1 MRRLFSLCFALLLGL
16 TAAAEDRVSWEITP
30 RITAPGQPFRLQIIV
45 ESDVVLG
52 GAQQAGKE
60 IRPPRG
66 MALRLSG
73 QIVRSDSNEATIN
86 YSGVAP
92 EQEGEYIIPA
102 FNLRFARKMIAV
114 EPIKLT
120 VSKSVAYRRTAQ
132 ARAELAIPDRTFYVG
147 ELIRGSIRMR
157 GGEDET
163 VVASFGLESVA
174 EGFTLSVT
182 ADRQP
187 LPEELGQ
194 GMQTTFEL
202 TPIREGVSELALN
215 GTMLIQGAAVS
226 AFSNSGRDR
235 PFAFRRKLT
244 IEHVP
249 ERGRPA
255 DWSGAIGTFA
265 AEAVQVSKDKPEV
278 GEPIRLRAILTGT
291 GNLDRLI
298 TPEIPGSEQWDV
310 LPAQERRRHSEEQRF
325 FVYTLVPRLPG
336 KLLTPAIRFST
347 FDPLTKQY
355 SRVEFKPIEV
365 IVTGTAPAK
374 VDLITA
380 DPAAPADTKQK
391 TVTGLA
397 TPEPRRS
404 SALFLGTPS
413 APLAAS
419 ASFWSGNGLLVVL
432 LIALTA
438 TTLYLGYLAAHPEI
452 RIRRR
457 ARSILRASLITAAK
471 ARLES
476 NQRAFALSVTHSL
489 QVGSAALL
497 GAEEAA
503 MTQSDIE
510 RALPGADRTLLD
522 GLFLRAYGERFA
534 AGAPAASAADDAAAL
549 ELVRRLL
556 ALL

>member
-1 MRRLFSLCFALLLGL
+1 MRRLLSLCFALLLGL

-30 RITAPGQPFRLQIIV
+30 RVTAPGQPFRLQIIV
-45 ESDVVLG
+45 ESDVILG
-52 GAQQAGKE
+52 GAQQAGRE
-60 IRPPRG
+60 IKPPRG

-92 EQEGEYIIPA
+92 DQEGEHIIPA
-102 FNLRFARKMIAV
+102 FNLRFARKIIAV

-132 ARAELAIPDRTFYVG
+132 ARAELVIPDRTFYVG
-147 ELIRGSIRMR
+147 ELIRGAIRMR
-157 GGEDET
+157 GGEEEA

-174 EGFTLSVT
+174 EGFSLSVT

-215 GTMLIQGAAVS
+215 GTMLIQGAA
-226 AFSNSGRDR
+226 ANPFSNSGRDR

-255 DWSGAIGTFA
+255 DWSGAIGTFT

-278 GEPIRLRAILTGT
+278 GEPIRLRAILTGS

-355 SRVEFKPIEV
+355 GRVEFKPIEV
-365 IVTGTAPAK
+365 VVTGTAPAK

-380 DPAAPADTKQK
+380 DPAAPADTKKK

-397 TPEPRRS
+397 APEPRRT

-413 APLAAS
+413 APLASSPA
-419 ASFWSGNGLLVVL
+419 FWSGNAILVTLLLV
-432 LIALTA
+432 LTA
-438 TTLYLGYLAAHPEI
+438 AVLYLGYLAAHPQI

-457 ARSILRASLITAAK
+457 ARSILRASLAAAETA
-471 ARLES
+471 RRQGD
-476 NQRAFALSVTHSL
+476 QRAFALAIVRAL
-489 QVGSAALL
+489 QVGSAARL

-503 MTQSDIE
+503 MIRSDIE
-510 RALPGADRTLLD
+510 RALPGADRALLD
-522 GLFLRAYGERFA
+522 GLFLRASGERS
-534 AGAPAASAADDAAAL
+534 GADATDAEAAAAL
-549 ELVRRLL
+549 GLVRRLL